1 MASERAKLA
10 YGEQRKERKTTTG
23 SADLGPDPDLR
34 RNNPKLFFRCPV
46 CGHSDKASIREREGR
61 DKRGFGVERWWVG
74 CLHCDKGE
82 RDPRYLKALARAV
95 GCRPIELL
103 ERADEILAD
112 LLVGQGPGLRGPV
125 KPIPS
130 EATFAKYHEA
140 LLASNGPLAYLT
152 GVRGVSSWI
161 VRTERIGLNKGGRLT
176 FPMFDGDGKLVA
188 YKTRAPRPGGN
199 MRSIGGAGRAWPLY
213 PWPDE
218 RAVGEDLLL
227 CAGELD
233 ALCALSFGLD
243 ACSVTLGAGAWS
255 APWTPVLQNRR
266 VLICFDNNELDLA
279 EKRRDALLPAGVRAR
294 VIDLR
299 KLGLAGAKAD
309 LSDYLTGGGA
319 PQQLP
324 KGAT

>member
-1 MASERAKLA
+1 
-10 YGEQRKERKTTTG
+10 
-23 SADLGPDPDLR
+23 
-34 RNNPKLFFRCPV
+34 LFFRCPL
-46 CGHSDKASIREREGR
+46 CGHSDKASIREREGQ

-74 CLHCDKGE
+74 CLHCDG
-82 RDPRYLKALARAV
+82 DPRYLRNLARAV
-95 GCRPIELL
+95 GCRPVELL

-112 LLVGQGPGLRGPV
+112 LLVSNGPGLRGEV

-130 EATFAKYHEA
+130 GAVIAKNHRA
-140 LLASNGPLAYLT
+140 LLRSNGPLAYLT
-152 GVRGVSSWI
+152 GVRGVRRGV
-161 VRTERIGLNKGGRLT
+161 VRGERIGLNKGGRLT
-176 FPMFDGDGKLVA
+176 FPMFDGEGKLVA
-188 YKTRAPRPGGN
+188 YKTRAPRSGGN

-255 APWTPVLQNRR
+255 APWTRVLQNRR
-266 VLICFDNNELDLA
+266 VLICFDNGELALA
-279 EKRRDALLPAGVRAR
+279 EKRQEALHSAGVRAR

-309 LSDYLTGGGA
+309 LSDYLIGGGA
-319 PQQLP
+319 PRELL